1 MTLAQTKSYTL
12 TAAGTTLTDLMTA
25 LYDHWLSAPGL
36 WQLKAG
42 VGSSAQGA
50 VIVPKAP
57 VSGYDIGISVR
68 RNGTTNFQ
76 LALDPSN
83 SYTAAGDAS
92 GGPTGGS
99 GTASA
104 ERTLATTSIASA
116 KIAVIEMPDAV
127 AVFFYN
133 SGLTTCP
140 QAFHIGR
147 VFDPMLE
154 IMRSAPLLNDGLAV
168 LVGQPQ
174 ADSAAGWGGGTSG
187 QAVIRHN
194 GAWRPITW
202 PSATSSNAAIP
213 DAPNADRE
221 LFLPNICD
229 AYNAAS
235 TLPMRCLLTRYLRRA
250 AASRANKILVE
261 ATGVDEAWIHFADG
275 SFNPTSSSNVISW
288 EKGVSK
294 PT

>member
-42 VGSSAQGA
+42 VGSSSQGA

-76 LALDPSN
+76 LALDPLN
-83 SYTAAGDAS
+83 SYAAAGNAS

-99 GTASA
+99 GEASGDI
-104 ERTLATTSIASA
+104 TLATTSIASA
-116 KIAVIEMPDAV
+116 KITLIEMPDAV
-127 AVFFYN
+127 AGFFYS
-133 SGLTTCP
+133 SGLLSCP
-140 QAFHIGR
+140 QAFHVGR

-154 IMRSAPLLNDGLAV
+154 IMRSAPLLNSGLAV

-174 ADSAAGWGGGTSG
+174 MDATSGFGCGTSG
-187 QAVIRHN
+187 ASRIRHN
-194 GAWRPITW
+194 GGWRPLSWVTN
-202 PSATSSNAAIP
+202 TNNNAIP

-221 LFLPNICD
+221 LFLPQICD

-250 AASRANKILVE
+250 AASRANRILAE
-261 ATGVDEAWIHFADG
+261 ATGIEEAWMHLADG
-275 SFNPTSSSNVISW
+275 TFNLTASSSVISW